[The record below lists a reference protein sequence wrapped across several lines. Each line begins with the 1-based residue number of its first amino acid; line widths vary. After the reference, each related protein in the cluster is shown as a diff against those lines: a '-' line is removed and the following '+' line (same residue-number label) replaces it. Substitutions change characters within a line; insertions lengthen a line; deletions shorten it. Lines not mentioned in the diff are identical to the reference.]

1 MISFTGV
8 SKEYGGREV
17 LTDVN
22 FQVNP
27 GEFICLTGPSGAG
40 KSTIVHLLIRADVPT
55 NGMIEVD
62 GANLAKLP
70 PPILQLY
77 RRRTGVVFQDYKL
90 LPDRTVEENIAF
102 ALEVCGEPDE
112 VVDERTAEIMDR
124 LQLSDRAD
132 AFPSELSGGEKT
144 RTALARALVHK
155 PGILI
160 ADEPTGNIDPDQSI
174 HILNFLR
181 QVNSEGTTVILAT
194 HDRSVVDALGVR
206 VIRLENGKI
215 VRDSIGG
222 YVGEAT
228 IERREI
234 VKEAEKME
242 VAPEA
247 PAHQS
252 RIHLH
257 RGTHVPKPRGG
268 SHHHQKKATHVE
280 EAPEARPSD
289 EPPTTGTSGKIKP
302 IAV

>member
-1 MISFTGV
+1 
-8 SKEYGGREV
+8 
-17 LTDVN
+17 
-22 FQVNP
+22 
-27 GEFICLTGPSGAG
+27 
-40 KSTIVHLLIRADVPT
+40 
-55 NGMIEVD
+55 
-62 GANLAKLP
+62 
-70 PPILQLY
+70 
-77 RRRTGVVFQDYKL
+77 
-90 LPDRTVEENIAF
+90 
-102 ALEVCGEPDE
+102 
-112 VVDERTAEIMDR
+112 
-124 LQLSDRAD
+124 
-132 AFPSELSGGEKT
+132 
-144 RTALARALVHK
+144 
-155 PGILI
+155 
-160 ADEPTGNIDPDQSI
+160 
-174 HILNFLR
+174 
-181 QVNSEGTTVILAT
+181 VNSEGTTVILAT

>member
-1 MISFTGV
+1 MISFSGV
-8 SKEYGGREV
+8 SKEYSGREV
-17 LTDVN
+17 LSDVN

-55 NGMIEVD
+55 RGLIEID

-90 LPDRTVEENIAF
+90 LPDRTVEENVAF

-112 VVDERTAEIMDR
+112 IVDERTAEILER
-124 LQLSDRAD
+124 LKLSDRAD

-144 RTALARALVHK
+144 RAALARALVHK

-194 HDRSVVDALGVR
+194 HDKTVVDALGVR
-206 VIRLENGKI
+206 VLRLENGKL
-215 VRDSIGG
+215 VRDSVGG
-222 YVGEAT
+222 YVHEARVEKSEEEPVA
-228 IERREI
+228 IE
-234 VKEAEKME
+234 A
-242 VAPEA
+242 APQ
-247 PAHQS
+247 QS
-252 RIHLH
+252 RIHLN
-257 RGTHVPKPRGG
+257 RGTHIPKPRGG
-268 SHHHQKKATHVE
+268 ANYQKAQVQPDIPETPE
-280 EAPEARPSD
+280 EPQ
-289 EPPTTGTSGKIKP
+289 GGMSGKIKP
-302 IAV
+302 VAI

>member
-17 LTDVN
+17 LSDMN

-55 NGMIEVD
+55 KGVIEVD

-90 LPDRTVEENIAF
+90 LPDRTVEENVAF
-102 ALEVCGEPDE
+102 ALEVCGEPDDI
-112 VVDERTAEIMDR
+112 VDERTAEILER
-124 LQLSDRAD
+124 LKLADRAD

-144 RTALARALVHK
+144 RAALARALVHR

-160 ADEPTGNIDPDQSI
+160 ADEPTGNIDPEQSI

-194 HDRSVVDALGVR
+194 HDKAVVDALGVR
-206 VIRLENGKI
+206 VLRLENGKL
-215 VRDSIGG
+215 VRDSVGG
-222 YVGEAT
+222 YSSEAK
-228 IERREI
+228 IVRE
-234 VKEAEKME
+234 EKSEPEE
-242 VAPEA
+242 VAVTAA
-247 PAHQS
+247 PHQS
-252 RIHLH
+252 RVHLH

-268 SHHHQKKATHVE
+268 AHHHKAHPHPDI
-280 EAPEARPSD
+280 PETPD
-289 EPPTTGTSGKIKP
+289 ETAGGTSGKIKP
-302 IAV
+302 VAI